1 MHRIRD
7 FASLFNICEGSFES
21 PKCNFNPKEELS
33 LGIEAIKEELLRREV
48 TIDITTEGNFPKTV
62 YGN

>member
-1 MHRIRD
+1 MLSSRTPRIRW
-7 FASLFNICEGSFES
+7 AGT
-21 PKCNFNPKEELS
+21 KEELS